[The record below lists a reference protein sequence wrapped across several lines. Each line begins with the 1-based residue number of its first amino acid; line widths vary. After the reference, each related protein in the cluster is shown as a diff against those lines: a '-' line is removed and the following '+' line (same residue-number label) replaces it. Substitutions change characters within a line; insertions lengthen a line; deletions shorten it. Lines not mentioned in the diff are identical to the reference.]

1 MLFLSNR
8 KRQAQPDEA
17 CRLLGKSEPRVAL
30 RQPSAKGA
38 RRQAPR
44 HISGESGTGK
54 ERVARTIHA
63 QGARAGGPFVPVN
76 CGAIPSEL
84 MESEFFGHKKGSF
97 TGAHADKPGLFQA
110 ADGGTL
116 FLDEVAELPLSMQVK
131 LLRAIQEKN
140 IRPVGASIEVPVD
153 VRILSATHKDLSTL
167 VNEGRFRHDLYY
179 RINVIELDVPPLHE
193 RTGDLT
199 LLADAILMRLAHA
212 MKRSTPKLSADAL
225 AALEV
230 YPFPGNVRELEN
242 ILERA
247 LALADG
253 DAIHAEDLRLPDRKS
268 VGVGKAGVS
277 TCRSRWSPYN

>member
-1 MLFLSNR
+1 MR
-8 KRQAQPDEA
+8 
-17 CRLLGKSEPRVAL
+17 
-30 RQPSAKGA
+30 
-38 RRQAPR
+38 
-44 HISGESGTGK
+44 ISDWSSD
-54 ERVARTIHA
+54 V
-63 QGARAGGPFVPVN
+63 
-76 CGAIPSEL
+76 CSSDL
-84 MESEFFGHKKGSF
+84 
-97 TGAHADKPGLFQA
+97 DKPGLFQA

-193 RTGDLT
+193 RTGDLP

-253 DAIHAEDLRLPDRKS
+253 DAIHAEDLRLPAQQS
-268 VGVGKAGVS
+268 VTPEAVASAFVS
-277 TCRSRWSPYN
+277 ANAATASNPATPTTPPDPRTPPPPDTHSHPLPLINEKIPHAHTPQPQ

>member
-1 MLFLSNR
+1 
-8 KRQAQPDEA
+8 
-17 CRLLGKSEPRVAL
+17 
-30 RQPSAKGA
+30 
-38 RRQAPR
+38 
-44 HISGESGTGK
+44 
-54 ERVARTIHA
+54 
-63 QGARAGGPFVPVN
+63 
-76 CGAIPSEL
+76 
-84 MESEFFGHKKGSF
+84 
-97 TGAHADKPGLFQA
+97 
-110 ADGGTL
+110 
-116 FLDEVAELPLSMQVK
+116 MQVK

-193 RTGDLT
+193 RTGDLP

-242 ILERA
+242 IRSEEHTSELQSLMRIYYAVLCLE
-247 LALADG
+247 
-253 DAIHAEDLRLPDRKS
+253 K
-268 VGVGKAGVS
+268 K
-277 TCRSRWSPYN
+277 